1 MFLYYVPKP
10 ETGVPACLEYAFES
24 PKKVAKAECMS
35 GPGEAGAGYLFADA
49 SVDRARVMLDREKQD
64 WRQIPGTPYYC
75 GRWLDESPTPEKLA
89 REQLLDGHS
98 VELDD
103 GSRWQCAIARGFDIE
118 TQYPYVPL
126 PRAMTLGA
134 DGKWRSTAI
143 AKRYRRFLQ
152 LALAYDAAHSE
163 CLARGDRSFA
173 FDDAD
178 ELAIAGLTANY
189 RLASIELSFFEDAY
203 SVAARTQ
210 LISAI
215 LDFPTI
221 AAWTKKK
228 IDEARAGSDSSA
240 G

>member
-1 MFLYYVPKP
+1 MFLYFVPRP

-24 PKKVAKAECMS
+24 PKKVHKGECMS
-35 GPGEAGAGYLFADA
+35 GPGEAGAGYLFADV
-49 SVDRARVMLDREKQD
+49 SVDRSRVMLDRVKQE

-89 REQLLDGHS
+89 REKLLDGHP

-118 TQYPYVPL
+118 TEYPFVPL
-126 PRAMTLGA
+126 PRAMSLGA
-134 DGKWRSTAI
+134 DGKWRSTVI
-143 AKRYRRFLQ
+143 AKRYRRFLE
-152 LALAYDAAHSE
+152 LALGYDKAHSE
-163 CLARGDRSFA
+163 CIARGDRTFA

-189 RLASIELSFFEDAY
+189 RLSSIELSFFEDAY
-203 SVAARTQ
+203 SVSARTH
-210 LISAI
+210 LIAAI
-215 LDFPTI
+215 LDYPTI
-221 AAWTKKK
+221 QAWTKKK
-228 IDEARAGSDSSA
+228 IAEGHDGSVSSD